1 MKINSWFG
9 LCTLMVPL
17 VLLFFVVGDS
27 EVDAL
32 PGRKNRQKNNE
43 AGGGGWFDSNKNKNN
58 FNNNNQGWGS
68 NTGAGS
74 YKKKGG
80 AMKTLKKAAVIGM
93 TFQYDWEQILESSF
107 FVENSFGDESEFL
120 HFYSSHKNNIT

>member
-1 MKINSWFG
+1 MKIDSRFG
-9 LCTLMVPL
+9 LCSMLVPL
-17 VLLFFVVGDS
+17 VLLLLVVSDS
-27 EVDAL
+27 QVDAL

-58 FNNNNQGWGS
+58 YNTNNQGWGS

-93 TFQYDWEQILESSF
+93 TFHRDTFIGKI
-107 FVENSFGDESEFL
+107 FVRIVL
-120 HFYSSHKNNIT
+120 R